1 MNYLIDTGITK
12 IVNEMQTVVERIN
25 DECSLNVPNSKLYPV
40 MSDYFMIPTKDNDNQ
55 NLKFENNSQENVTN

>member
-40 MSDYFMIPTKDNDNQ
+40 MSDHFMIPTKDNDNQ